1 MRGRKEKNGGK
12 GGRQHDAR
20 GEKERKNKK
29 GAKQS
34 KKKKQERK
42 NAGYFPQAT
51 PKNRGS

>member
-1 MRGRKEKNGGK
+1 MRAQGEKWGQRQGGSTT
-12 GGRQHDAR
+12 R
-20 GEKERKNKK
+20 GEKKSEKIKRGQNR
-29 GAKQS
+29 A